1 MFYICINKNKE
12 IMNYESI
19 FPTYT
24 KEQKTFTKENQ
35 KENRIS
41 VTTEQSLN
49 NSIYSNIEI
58 SIVGSTNN
66 EDSSHTVWKTKTNF
80 PKKATIMADNLT
92 LDQAIDFAN
101 NLI

>member
-1 MFYICINKNKE
+1 
-12 IMNYESI
+12 MNYESI

-24 KEQKTFTKENQ
+24 KEEKTFTKENQ

-41 VTTEQSLN
+41 VTTEQTVKH
-49 NSIYSNIEI
+49 SIYSNIEI
-58 SIVGSTNN
+58 TILGSTHKDAN
-66 EDSSHTVWKTKTNF
+66 HTVWKTKTNF
-80 PKKATIMADNLT
+80 PKKATIMADSLT